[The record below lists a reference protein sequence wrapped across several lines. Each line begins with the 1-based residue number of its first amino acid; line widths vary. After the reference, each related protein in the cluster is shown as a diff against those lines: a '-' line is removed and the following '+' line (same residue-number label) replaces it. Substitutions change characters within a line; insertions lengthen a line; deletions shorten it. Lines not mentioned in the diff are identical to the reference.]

1 MALMP
6 DVRRLAKFQ
15 HQGPFV
21 SKILRI
27 CTLCVGILFNLTALG
42 IHLCKTSQL
51 SVYFENETWR

>member
-15 HQGPFV
+15 HQGPFA

-51 SVYFENETWR
+51 SV